1 MSSDSPSTSR
11 SMSVEE
17 LRELVEDLDDD
28 PSEEELDELADNLTL
43 GDMTILTTFVVLRE
57 LDR

>member
-43 GDMTILTTFVVLRE
+43 GDMTILTTFVVLRV

>member
-17 LRELVEDLDDD
+17 VRELVDDLDDD

-43 GDMTILTTFVVLRE
+43 GDMTILTTFVVLRV